1 MAVSTSSVAQP
12 KPSAVPAAHHNNLSY
27 YHLLWDHEL
36 AELALRAGGVI
47 SWPGRID

>member
-1 MAVSTSSVAQP
+1 MARPKSSA
-12 KPSAVPAAHHNNLSY
+12 APAARRHSLGC
-27 YHLLWDHEL
+27 YHLLWDHDL